1 MNPKK
6 FRKQHPFLIL
16 DCMSRYL
23 LFLLFPLIRSLSLL
37 GGDFAGWWRGFW
49 MDLLAVAL
57 ILILGLI
64 YWFCYLYC
72 AKEQEILI
80 RKGVLLASRLG
91 IRYRDLATFSLE
103 RPWFLRPFRV
113 VRVKMDTDAG
123 SWKKADVALLLNQKE
138 AQRLAKLVGKEL
150 QGEKKPARSY
160 RTKALY
166 VALLSFLTSNTLSGV
181 LFASTLISQS
191 GRLFGEEAQR
201 LFFDTL
207 TNLAQTI
214 VFWLPPAAA
223 ILAFIL
229 LGGWTIAFLLN
240 LIRHLRFRVFRK
252 GQSLTI
258 DAGLFT
264 LKETELSVSRI
275 NYLLMRQSFLTKLF
289 GFYSVFLNCS
299 GYGKGSDE
307 LSALFPALD
316 ERELNRSLR
325 FFLPEYRWKR
335 RKIRPVKRAFTR
347 FIIPPLSW
355 LLAVVGVFFL
365 FYPLM
370 NHFRTLWFFLLMMAS
385 LPLIWWLFV
394 KITAFFH
401 SGAGVKGNLCTFSC
415 TFGFRIY
422 TLLIRKERIAKVE
435 VRASFFQ
442 RMIHCCDLII
452 IPYSEQPH
460 RFVVQNLSEA
470 ETERFLAQIGLSSGE
485 EETKRP
491 RF

>member
-1 MNPKK
+1 MSGQRFK
-6 FRKQHPFLIL
+6 RQHPFLVF

-37 GGDFAGWWRGFW
+37 QGNFAGWWSGFW
-49 MDLLAVAL
+49 MDIAAVGL
-57 ILILGLI
+57 ILILGFI
-64 YWFCYLYC
+64 YWFCYLYRLDD
-72 AKEQEILI
+72 QEIFI
-80 RKGVLLASRLG
+80 RKGVLVSSRWR
-91 IRYRDLATFSLE
+91 IRYKDLATFSLE
-103 RPWFLRPFRV
+103 KPWYLRPFRV

-123 SWKKADVALLLNQKE
+123 SRKKADVVLLLNRKE
-138 AQRLAKLVGKEL
+138 TSRLAEAVGREIE
-150 QGEKKPARSY
+150 GEKTPARSY
-160 RTKALY
+160 RTRALY

-223 ILAFIL
+223 IFAFVL
-229 LGGWTIAFLLN
+229 LGGWIVAFLLN

-252 GQSLTI
+252 GNSLTI
-258 DAGLFT
+258 NAGLFT

-275 NYLLMRQSFLTKLF
+275 NYILMRQSFLTKLF

-325 FFLPEYRWKR
+325 FFLPEYRLR
-335 RKIRPVKRAFTR
+335 YRKIRPIKRAFTR
-347 FIIPPLSW
+347 FIIPPASW
-355 LLAVVGVFFL
+355 LLAVIGVFIF
-365 FYPLM
+365 FYSSM
-370 NHFRTLWFFLLMMAS
+370 ENFRALLIFLLIMTS
-385 LPLIWWLFV
+385 LPLLWWLFV

-401 SGAGVKGNLCTFSC
+401 SGAGIKNNLCTFSL
-415 TFGFRIY
+415 TYGFRIY
-422 TLLIRKERIAKVE
+422 TLAIPKERIAKIE
-435 VRASFFQ
+435 VRASLFQ
-442 RMIHCCDLII
+442 RMIHCCDLIV

-460 RFVVQNLSEA
+460 RFVIQNLSEE
-470 ETERFLAQIGLSSGE
+470 ETESFLSQIQLSTGKE
-485 EETKRP
+485 EIKHP